1 MNDLGIEPEDFRKV
15 FPSSEEEEYLL
26 IKISRAHAK
35 NFAYDLRKAIR
46 RCYITDE
53 RLIECADREDV
64 CRAEVVKSKLPDR
77 GSTMAGDFGEILT
90 SLYQICHEYP
100 TKILDPWKLRLKG
113 DRTKPAPYS
122 DVVQFVL
129 PRWPE
134 SSSDDRIICSEVK
147 TKSTK
152 GSSKPI
158 VEAIKDSKKDSERR
172 LPKTIAWLEEKSLD
186 PGIDSVSRK
195 QIKRFGENMI
205 EYPEVNR
212 EFNAVAVICSSLV
225 DDEIVDMDAAL
236 DKGTKLIIISVPDL
250 KKNYEAVYEAV
261 LKASDEC

>member
-1 MNDLGIEPEDFRKV
+1 MDDLGLDF
-15 FPSSEEEEYLL
+15 EEYGKAFLVAEEGKHLL
-26 IKISRAHAK
+26 IEVSQECAK

-53 RLIECADREDV
+53 RLIKRADINK
-64 CRAEVVKSKLPDR
+64 VVRSEIVRSKLPDR
-77 GSTMAGDFGEILT
+77 GSTMAGEFGEILT
-90 SLYQICHEYP
+90 SLYQICREYP
-100 TKILDPWKLRLKG
+100 TIVFDPWKLRLKM
-113 DRTKPAPYS
+113 DRNKPAPYS

-129 PRWPE
+129 PKWPE
-134 SSSDDRIICSEVK
+134 ASSDDRLICSEVK

-158 VEAIKDSKKDSERR
+158 EEAIKDSKKDSERR
-172 LPKTIAWLEEKSLD
+172 LPKTIAWLREQSLD
-186 PGIDSVSRK
+186 PGIDSVSRE
-195 QIKRFGENMI
+195 QIERFGENMI

-225 DDEIVDMDAAL
+225 DDEIVGIDAAL
-236 DKGTKLIIISVPDL
+236 DEGTKLIVISIPDL
-250 KKNYEAVYEAV
+250 KRNYEAVYDAV